1 MTEKE
6 KNINDIITI
15 GEYKQKEQYRIYEE
29 LSNKLIFEL
38 KNLSEEIKEQV
49 SNINYDEQL
58 EEINNKI
65 EMIENRDIE
74 EKEYNKDIEEKD
86 ENKELKENKKN
97 NIINLRQFFME
108 ARKNNKR
115 VFSIEETIN
124 YEDLERL
131 SAYVIDLDAM

>member
-29 LSNKLIFEL
+29 FSNKLIFEL
-38 KNLSEEIKEQV
+38 KNLS
-49 SNINYDEQL
+49 

-74 EKEYNKDIEEKD
+74 EKEYNKDIEQKD
-86 ENKELKENKKN
+86 ENKNLKKTKK
-97 NIINLRQFFME
+97 
-108 ARKNNKR
+108 
-115 VFSIEETIN
+115 
-124 YEDLERL
+124 
-131 SAYVIDLDAM
+131 

>member
-49 SNINYDEQL
+49 NNINYDEQF

>member
-29 LSNKLIFEL
+29 FSNKLIFEL

-65 EMIENRDIE
+65 EMIENRDVE
-74 EKEYNKDIEEKD
+74 EKDYNKDIEEKD

>member
-29 LSNKLIFEL
+29 FSNKLIFEL

-86 ENKELKENKKN
+86 ENKELKENKK
-97 NIINLRQFFME
+97 II
-108 ARKNNKR
+108 
-115 VFSIEETIN
+115 
-124 YEDLERL
+124 
-131 SAYVIDLDAM
+131 

>member
-29 LSNKLIFEL
+29 FSNKLIFEL

-49 SNINYDEQL
+49 NNINYDEQF

-65 EMIENRDIE
+65 EMIENRDVE
-74 EKEYNKDIEEKD
+74 EKDYNKDIEEKD

>member
-74 EKEYNKDIEEKD
+74 EKDYNKDIEEKD

-108 ARKNNKR
+108 ERKNNKR